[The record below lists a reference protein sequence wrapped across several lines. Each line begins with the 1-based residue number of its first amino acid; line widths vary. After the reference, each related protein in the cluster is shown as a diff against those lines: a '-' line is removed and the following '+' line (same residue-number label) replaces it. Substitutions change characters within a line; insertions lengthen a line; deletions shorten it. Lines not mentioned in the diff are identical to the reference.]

1 MKTLKFTTRFLAIA
15 SFSLISTLSIGQT
28 LPTDSLQ
35 VISSEVE
42 TTSSETMETRD
53 ETTVDCTDKFGNTIV
68 GTPGWSSFPEKI
80 VTTSDCPANVK
91 VGIQVMNPQANLH
104 ISSGLSQSAATDVL
118 IIENNHEKIL
128 KLSNNGVMYSREIR
142 VNLDQW
148 PDYVFEEEYELISL
162 DSLENYI
169 NKEGHLPNV
178 PAAEA
183 VENDGLNL
191 GESNKFLMEKV
202 EELTL
207 YLIAQNKEQEQLK
220 ATLEEQQKLL
230 QAQQELLIQQSLL
243 IQQIVANLK

>member
-15 SFSLISTLSIGQT
+15 SFSLISTCSIGQIINENLLCEDVNGT
-28 LPTDSLQ
+28 PIEGTP
-35 VISSEVE
+35 VW
-42 TTSSETMETRD
+42 TSST
-53 ETTVDCTDKFGNTIV
+53 GQ
-68 GTPGWSSFPEKI
+68 I
-80 VTTSDCPANVK
+80 VTTSVCPTNTK
-91 VGIQVMNPQANLH
+91 IGIQVSSPEANLH
-104 ISSGLSQSAATDVL
+104 LHSNLDPSYSQTVFL
-118 IIENNHEKIL
+118 IENNQEKIL
-128 KLSNNGVMYSREIR
+128 KISNSGVMYTREIR

-169 NKEGHLPNV
+169 NQEGHLPNV